1 MKTHTDAVELTRELV
16 RRDTVNPPGNERECA
31 RYLGGLLE
39 AAGFAVSYHELAER
53 RTSLVA
59 RRGNGS
65 GKPLCLTGH
74 IDTVPLGARAWQV
87 DPFAG
92 ELDAGRLY
100 GRGAS
105 DMKSGVAAFVA
116 AAIDAGPRLER
127 GPGVVVVITA
137 GEETGCQGALHL
149 AHLDRVLGEARAVVV
164 GEPSANYPYLG
175 HKGAL
180 WLTARSTGTTAHGS
194 MPERGVNAVYKAAQ
208 ALEKLRAF
216 DFEQAPHPVLGKP
229 TLNVGTITGGMNI
242 NSVPDFAEIGIDI
255 RTVPAMAHPDLRSAL
270 TRRLEPE
277 VAELSVLAD
286 IPGVWTEPD
295 DPFVHAV
302 FDVMEPLLGERP
314 QPRGASYFTDAS
326 VLAAAYG
333 GVPVVVLGPGE
344 PEMAHQTDEF
354 CRVERIVQAVDA
366 YRVLLERCVGA

>member
-16 RRDTVNPPGNERECA
+16 RRDTVNPPGNERGCA
-31 RYLGGLLE
+31 RHLGDLLE

-74 IDTVPLGARAWQV
+74 IDTVPLGARAWRV

-149 AHLDRVLGEARAVVV
+149 AHLDGVLGEARAVVV

-208 ALEKLRAF
+208 AVEKLREF

-255 RTVPAMAHPDLRSAL
+255 RTLPGMVHAKLRGAL

-295 DPFVHAV
+295 DPFAHAV

-366 YRVLLERCVGA
+366 YRALLERGVGA